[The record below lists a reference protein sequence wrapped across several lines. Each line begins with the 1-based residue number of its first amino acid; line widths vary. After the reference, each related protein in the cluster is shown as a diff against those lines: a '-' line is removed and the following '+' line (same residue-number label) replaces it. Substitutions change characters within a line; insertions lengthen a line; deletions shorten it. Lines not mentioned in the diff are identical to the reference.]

1 MKKLRKCGM
10 GSKTGNEKKMEEKQM
25 DTLTLWVDELET
37 EDFEE
42 GVLGESKVA
51 VPIAGNGDG
60 AIRDPLPYQT
70 FVGWKKIKC

>member
-1 MKKLRKCGM
+1 
-10 GSKTGNEKKMEEKQM
+10 M

-60 AIRDPLPYQT
+60 AIRDPRPYQT

>member
-1 MKKLRKCGM
+1 
-10 GSKTGNEKKMEEKQM
+10 MEEKQM

-51 VPIAGNGDG
+51 VPIAGGSCGTSSSGPEYTHRMAN
-60 AIRDPLPYQT
+60 P
-70 FVGWKKIKC
+70 IKC